1 MNQPSGRGHPSL
13 ATHPQKRNISLSSD
27 EMAGLLARQQTE
39 AEALHA
45 DVQAL
50 RRRLA
55 EPPPPVT
62 RRSRDHRPLLAAVL
76 VGGSL
81 ATAATIVLV
90 PWTDLAKD
98 PSRTLASS
106 SAQPLS
112 LAVPAQFVPGPLGD
126 RGPGIDTPG
135 VLATVRV
142 GADGSLSVVEQAVL
156 GPRGARELVLQKP
169 DPSALA
175 GPASTLKPR
184 VTDLRVAV
192 NDQPVP
198 VTETAD
204 GYGVRSDAARA
215 RTVRVSYTLTD
226 AVSRTNGSRAGRA
239 VGLLT
244 PLLGSE
250 LHTAGLPYRVSITGG
265 GVSGISCPTAPA
277 AGQLCG
283 SANAEGWTADLP
295 DGAGSP
301 MVLLQLNL

>member
-1 MNQPSGRGHPSL
+1 
-13 ATHPQKRNISLSSD
+13 
-27 EMAGLLARQQTE
+27 MAGILARQQTE

-62 RRSRDHRPLLAAVL
+62 PRSRDHRPLLAAVL

-98 PSRTLASS
+98 PGRTSASS
-106 SAQPLS
+106 ASSAAQPLS
-112 LAVPAQFVPGPLGD
+112 LAVPARFVPGPLGD
-126 RGPGIDTPG
+126 RGPGTDTPG

-142 GADGSLSVVEQAVL
+142 GTDGSLSVVEQAVL

-169 DPSALA
+169 DPSTLA

-204 GYGVRSDAARA
+204 GYGVRSDVSRA

-250 LHTAGLPYRVSITGG
+250 LHTTGLPYRVSITGG
-265 GVSGISCPTAPA
+265 GVSGISCPTAPV

-283 SANAEGWTADLP
+283 SANAKGWTADLP
-295 DGAGSP
+295 DGTGSP